1 MRRDPYK
8 RSAADFRSLFAHAP
22 PSSVDLLSKMLRF
35 SASSRISM
43 FDARC
48 HKFHEDTGDAT
59 SGSAAQIPVISEEQ
73 VHLRWF
79 VD

>member
-1 MRRDPYK
+1 
-8 RSAADFRSLFAHAP
+8 
-22 PSSVDLLSKMLRF
+22 MLRF

-59 SGSAAQIPVISEEQ
+59 SGSTAQIPVISEEQ